1 MCMMMIE
8 VNILIDYIIRVCVLM
23 DVLGFIIDQQF
34 NLIGDQIYF
43 LI

>member
-1 MCMMMIE
+1 MMIE
-8 VNILIDYIIRVCVLM
+8 VNILIDYYIFRVCVLM

-43 LI
+43 F